1 MIDWHQK
8 DGKRKLRRRRESACQ
23 ISDEHDGDH
32 VITQACT
39 ATSGTK
45 LLVFVDDV
53 T

>member
-1 MIDWHQK
+1 M
-8 DGKRKLRRRRESACQ
+8 GRENSGEGENQLSKACQ
-23 ISDEHDGDH
+23 ISDEHDGGN
-32 VITQACT
+32 VITQACM